1 MIDATNNSFSKGS
14 YAEDYVGSN
23 KGRVFPPLFATMVD
37 PYFYS
42 LKNADIVVHRFKV
55 WNELNPAGAP
65 FDTSQLQSTSQF
77 WFWFMLMR
85 FSELQEKEVRNRIM
99 AQENDG
105 CQVSTLN
112 ENKTPALREF
122 PQTDTIKIIKKDVIF
137 KDRI

>member
-1 MIDATNNSFSKGS
+1 
-14 YAEDYVGSN
+14 
-23 KGRVFPPLFATMVD
+23 
-37 PYFYS
+37 
-42 LKNADIVVHRFKV
+42 
-55 WNELNPAGAP
+55 
-65 FDTSQLQSTSQF
+65 
-77 WFWFMLMR
+77 
-85 FSELQEKEVRNRIM
+85 M